1 MRIRPYI
8 KNGNK
13 RSTKRSK
20 FKLPDSPNRN
30 DKEERK
36 NANRSIKKAYRQ
48 ELKRETDELTN
59 NFINKKDNE

>member
-13 RSTKRSK
+13 RSTERSK
-20 FKLPDSPNRN
+20 FQLPDNPNRN

-48 ELKRETDELTN
+48 ELKRETDILIK
-59 NFINKKDNE
+59 NFMNKS